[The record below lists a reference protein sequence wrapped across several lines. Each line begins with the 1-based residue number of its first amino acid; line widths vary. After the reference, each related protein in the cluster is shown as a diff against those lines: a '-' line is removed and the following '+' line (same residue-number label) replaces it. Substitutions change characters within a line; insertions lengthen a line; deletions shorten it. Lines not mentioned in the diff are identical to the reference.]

1 MAIRFYESIRRVV
14 SDYTLVA
21 SDEYIGVG
29 QREVGVTLTLPAIGD
44 IGQMVGFVIKDE
56 SGQAN
61 ALNITLQASGVEEIQ
76 GNSTY
81 TVNVNYGSVEVFHN
95 GTMWIVRASN
105 DPQILPVNAG
115 GTGANTAQGAVD
127 NLGLDIKDP
136 VTVSAKTNIDL
147 SAIPD
152 EVNGV
157 TLDVG
162 DSVNLWLQTDA
173 TENGV
178 YTVVDPGTGTDGVWE
193 RRSDFNTSS
202 EIRAGVRFLSL
213 QGNSFSNVY
222 FVVLTNEPEIGVDNI
237 EIAPQNNAD
246 PVIDA
251 YGNTV
256 FGYSYQESATNYVRA
271 ENTVAESAAVLR
283 GYSDTEDHVSLSLEG
298 KGFGRTWTGT
308 PLIENLD
315 ATTIT
320 TAGDVTYTPVQV
332 LGGLMSRDP
341 NGADRTDTLPSAAD
355 IIAYIPQSFQDLA
368 WTLRVHN
375 TADAAETI
383 TLTAG
388 AGIVWHGALTIEQ
401 GEVAEFYFV
410 ITNDTPSSEEV
421 TMYRMNVSSVN
432 IELGDGLTEVDGAI
446 TADISSEFQFLGNQI
461 YAKAIGASRLQEYV
475 TNQTGGNLTSGT
487 AVALRPNSDGT
498 LGVVKADSSTNVEAT
513 HVVGSLDINDTAS
526 GFVTKAIT
534 FGSLD
539 TSGASANGAPIYL
552 DMAGSWSY
560 TSPTGSNSLVQVVG
574 YVGVKDAVN
583 GTILYM
589 PQPPTRFGTAFLQ
602 DDAVSAAKIGAS
614 FSLAYRTETA
624 SSPFKR
630 LYAGSITGDT
640 PVVGATLL
648 QAVTGATAEI
658 SFLNDNSS
666 IDVISVTGTFD
677 ATNVVTGTNPDTSTF
692 TFTPTMTLIDCWP
705 IDYAAAGFTS
715 ATSNDGTVLPFSSST
730 QLLTTNKIRFQPTIS
745 ITQGQLE
752 TLTSDGWTDID
763 VEYTRSEVVVA

>member
-375 TADAAETI
+375 TADADESI
-383 TLTAG
+383 TVAG
-388 AGIVWHGALTIEQ
+388 GTGVTMVGNNIVRQ
-401 GEVAEFYFV
+401 GEVAVFYFV
-410 ITNDTPSSEEV
+410 ITNDAASSEAVMVYRVNQAAANLTDLSGNLAIEV
-421 TMYRMNVSSVN
+421 SPSATPVN
-432 IELGDGLTEVDGAI
+432 HLKVE
-446 TADISSEFQFLGNQI
+446 TADAGGVVALRTNGASTHIPLLLGVKGMAPIISQTILISQVMVDNEQTAGDVTYSAQTMFNNLINRDPN
-461 YAKAIGASRLQEYV
+461 GASRADTTASAANIIAAFQGIVPGAGWFFTIKNTGAPLEDITLSGGAGV
-475 TNQTGGNLTSGT
+475 TLSGSGLIEPSKARTFYLVVDDIGSGT
-487 AVALRPNSDGT
+487 
-498 LGVVKADSSTNVEAT
+498 E
-513 HVVGSLDINDTAS
+513 
-526 GFVTKAIT
+526 AIT
-534 FGSLD
+534 LHS
-539 TSGASANGAPIYL
+539 I
-552 DMAGSWSY
+552 SY
-560 TSPTGSNSLVQVVG
+560 TN
-574 YVGVKDAVN
+574 Y
-583 GTILYM
+583 
-589 PQPPTRFGTAFLQ
+589 
-602 DDAVSAAKIGAS
+602 
-614 FSLAYRTETA
+614 
-624 SSPFKR
+624 
-630 LYAGSITGDT
+630 
-640 PVVGATLL
+640 
-648 QAVTGATAEI
+648 
-658 SFLNDNSS
+658 
-666 IDVISVTGTFD
+666 
-677 ATNVVTGTNPDTSTF
+677 
-692 TFTPTMTLIDCWP
+692 
-705 IDYAAAGFTS
+705 
-715 ATSNDGTVLPFSSST
+715 
-730 QLLTTNKIRFQPTIS
+730 
-745 ITQGQLE
+745 
-752 TLTSDGWTDID
+752 
-763 VEYTRSEVVVA
+763 